1 MSWKHEEK
9 FTLIL
14 VIISSINLSLQ
25 NPLLDASSTLV
36 IVSNYI
42 DIITTV
48 IFSVEIMV
56 KVIWKG
62 FLFNGK
68 DSFLRSTDNFIDFC
82 SVVGSIITLS
92 TLFTNK
98 NLHETLKG
106 TSVKMFRL
114 WRLTRVFLIIKFNK
128 GMKIAVNC
136 LFNALPGFLNLL
148 LLLFT
153 CLLIFSVMGVNFFK
167 GTFAT
172 CDIA

>member
-68 DSFLRSTDNFIDFC
+68 DSFLRSSDNFIDFC

-98 NLHETLKG
+98 NLHETLKPKING
-106 TSVKMFRL
+106 
-114 WRLTRVFLIIKFNK
+114 FLI
-128 GMKIAVNC
+128 V
-136 LFNALPGFLNLL
+136 LRLL
-148 LLLFT
+148 
-153 CLLIFSVMGVNFFK
+153 
-167 GTFAT
+167 
-172 CDIA
+172 D